1 MRRAI
6 LLFTITFLLSGM
18 AYGQADE
25 PKSEGSRIIDNFKFG
40 ELELNIPEI
49 GVDVDRIEMDNGLI
63 VFLYEDPKIPLFNLH
78 SVIRCGS
85 IFESNEHN
93 GLSGIVGTVMRTGG
107 TINISGDSLNRVFE
121 YIGGSLE
128 TGIGT
133 ESGTASLNVLSK
145 NIALGIE
152 LFADLMRNPAFPDD
166 KIELAKAD
174 IKNSIKR
181 RNDRPASIT
190 SRYYDNIVYGEHPY
204 GRILEWESV
213 KNITQNELLAYHKK
227 YFVPNNTMIAVA
239 GDFDTDE
246 VLALLTKYLG
256 DWKKSDKPLPE
267 YPEVE
272 VTYHP
277 GVYQIYKDINQANIR
292 MGHLGIKRDNPDRYA
307 INLMNYILGAGSFTS
322 RLTATVR
329 SDEGL
334 AYSVGSRFDTG
345 NRDYGTFYAYC
356 QTKSST
362 AYKAIKLMLDEIQRI
377 REEGITET
385 ELSDARDATINKF
398 IFTFD
403 NPAEIVNNLMY
414 LEYNG
419 YPSDHYK
426 HYLDY
431 YRKLTIEDINRVA
444 MEYLKPDKISLVVV
458 GNPETYEKPLD
469 DFGQITNIE
478 PAEPVL
484 D

>member
-6 LLFTITFLLSGM
+6 LLSTVIFLLSGI
-18 AYGQADE
+18 AYGQAE
-25 PKSEGSRIIDNFKFG
+25 QPKSEGSKIIENLKFD

-49 GVDVDRIEMDNGLI
+49 GVDVDRVEMDNGLI
-63 VFLYEDPKIPLFNLH
+63 VFLYEDHKVPLLNLN
-78 SVIRCGS
+78 SVVRCGS
-85 IFESNEHN
+85 IFESPDQN

-107 TINISGDSLNRVFE
+107 TENVSGDSLNKILE

-145 NIALGIE
+145 DIVMGIE
-152 LFADLMRNPAFPDD
+152 LFADLIRNPAFPDD
-166 KIELAKAD
+166 KIDLAKAD

-181 RNDRPASIT
+181 RNDRPGSIT
-190 SRYYDNIVYGEHPY
+190 SRYYDNIVYGDHPY

-213 KNITQNELLAYHKK
+213 KNVTRAELLDYHNK
-227 YFVPNNTMIAVA
+227 YFVPNNMMIAVA
-239 GDFDTDE
+239 GDFDKDE
-246 VLALLTKYLG
+246 VLDLLKKYLG
-256 DWKKSDKPLPE
+256 DWEKSDMPLPE

-272 VTYHP
+272 MTYHP
-277 GVYQIYKDINQANIR
+277 GVYQIFKDINQANIR

-334 AYSVGSRFDTG
+334 AYSVGSRFSTG
-345 NRDYGTFYAYC
+345 ERDYGTFYAYC

-362 AYKAIKLMLDEIQRI
+362 AYKAIKLMMDEIRRI
-377 REEGITET
+377 REEGVTET
-385 ELSDARDATINKF
+385 ELADARDATINRF

-414 LEYNG
+414 LEYDG
-419 YPSDHYK
+419 YPSDYYK

-431 YRKLTIEDINRVA
+431 YQNLTIEDINRVA
-444 MEYLKPDKISLVVV
+444 GEYLKPDKITFVVV

-478 PAEPVL
+478 PEEPEL